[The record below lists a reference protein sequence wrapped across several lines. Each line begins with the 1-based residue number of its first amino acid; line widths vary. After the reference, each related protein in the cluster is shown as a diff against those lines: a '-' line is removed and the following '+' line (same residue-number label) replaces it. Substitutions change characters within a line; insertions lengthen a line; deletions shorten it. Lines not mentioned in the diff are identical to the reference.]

1 MKQPEISVIVPV
13 YNTGQYLARC
23 LDSLVAES
31 EPKTEII
38 CVDNGS
44 TDESAKILAAYA
56 ARYPNIKV
64 VSLPENLGA
73 GAARNRGL
81 ENASGK
87 YIRFCDSDDWY
98 LPGSNQILYEAL
110 KKQKV
115 DVVCAHNAFAYE
127 DESDKETNES
137 RIDREYYNPA
147 RKGRFLLDENINV
160 NVMLWNKIFKKSLID
175 KYAIRFPEHYR
186 HDDDVFWFYYH
197 SVANDI
203 FFLEDEVYAYYIR
216 RNSIMHEMINE
227 KKHLARNPAS
237 AKSFTNV
244 TYVVLDF
251 LQKHNLLK
259 DNLDRFY
266 GFASRQFALYMLH
279 GDNLAEEIKKFNRK
293 MKSVGIKKYIVC
305 DDDIKG
311 LYRINGNSSVMVC
324 RIKAWL
330 YRLAYYFSFGSAGKK
345 FHQKAKEYL
354 RAAKM
359 LRNSSQ
365 LKDL

>member
-31 EPKTEII
+31 ESEAEIV

-44 TDESAKILAAYA
+44 TDESAEILAAYA

-98 LPGSNQILYEAL
+98 LPGSNRILYEAL

-147 RKGRFLLDENINV
+147 RKGRFPLDENINV

-227 KKHLARNPAS
+227 KKHLAKNPAS
-237 AKSFTNV
+237 AKSFSDV
-244 TYVVLDF
+244 TYEVLDF

-259 DNLDRFY
+259 DNLERFY

-279 GDNLAEEIKKFNRK
+279 GDNLPEEIKKFNRK
-293 MKSVGIKKYIVC
+293 MKSIGIEKYIVC

-311 LYRINGNSSVMVC
+311 LYFVDGSSSVPTC

-330 YRLAYYFSFGSAGKK
+330 YRLASCFSFGNTGKR
-345 FHQKAKEYL
+345 FRQKAKEYR

-359 LRNSSQ
+359 LKNSSQ